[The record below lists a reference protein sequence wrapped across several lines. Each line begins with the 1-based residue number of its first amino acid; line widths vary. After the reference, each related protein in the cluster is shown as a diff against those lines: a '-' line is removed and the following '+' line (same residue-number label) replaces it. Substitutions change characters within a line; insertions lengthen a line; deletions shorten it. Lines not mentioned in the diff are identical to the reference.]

1 MKYDALLLLS
11 FGGPEKPDEVMPFLE
26 NVLRGRNVPPERMEE
41 VSKHYY
47 EFGGK
52 SPINDQNRALIDALS
67 TELASHEIDLPI
79 YWGNRN
85 WHPLLTDTMEN
96 MVQDGVKRALVF
108 VTSIFSS
115 YSGCRQYRED
125 ILKSQAE
132 IGEHAPEL
140 LKIRSFYNHPGFIE
154 TMRSSVRDAV
164 AEIPAERHATTQL
177 IFTAHSIP
185 NAMADTCDY
194 VQQLN
199 ESCSLVASDFPDL
212 NWQLVYQSRSGP
224 PSQPWL
230 EPDVCDTIEQLGKAK
245 QVTDV
250 VVIPIGFISDHME
263 VLFDLDTEAK
273 QVATDVGINLVRAA
287 TASIHPQFISM
298 IRELIQERLSENPER
313 PSLGQ
318 FGPSHDTCPEGCC
331 AYSPGRPGTHRPTAS

>member
-11 FGGPEKPDEVMPFLE
+11 FGGPEKPEEVMPFLE
-26 NVLRGRNVPPERMEE
+26 NVLRGRNVPQARMKE

-52 SPINDQNRALIDALS
+52 SPINDQNRALIEALS
-67 TELASHEIDLPI
+67 TELAAHEIDLPI

-132 IGEHAPEL
+132 VGENAPEL
-140 LKIRSFYNHPGFIE
+140 HKLRAFYNHPGFIE
-154 TMRSSVRDAV
+154 TMQSSVRDAI
-164 AEIPAERHATTQL
+164 AKIPEQRHSTTQL

-199 ESCSLVASDFPDL
+199 ESCALVAGEFSEL
-212 NWQLVYQSRSGP
+212 AWRLVYQSRSGP

-273 QVATDVGINLVRAA
+273 AAADEIGINLVRAA
-287 TASIHPQFISM
+287 TASTHPQFIQM
-298 IRELIQERLSENPER
+298 IRELIEERLSDSPER
-313 PSLGQ
+313 LSIGN
-318 FGPSHDTCPEGCC
+318 FGPNHDVCPEGCC
-331 AYSPGRPGTHRPTAS
+331 AYTPGRPGGQRPAKS